1 MIKNTSKLLP
11 VCGLLLA
18 LVAVGCSGPLS
29 KPLQEP
35 KVQVRDLEIL
45 DATLGGIDAIVTLD
59 INNPNDRSISARGL
73 SYELYVSGNQLVT
86 GQDDQSISV
95 PAFGSETIELPVRLS
110 YFGLIETLPEVLR
123 NGSADY
129 LVKGTVKTS
138 IFNYAIPFSKKGD
151 FKLPFVSPFKLQ

>member
-1 MIKNTSKLLP
+1 MINTSRLLRA
-11 VCGLLLA
+11 CLLLV
-18 LVAVGCSGPLS
+18 LVLIAACSGPLS

-35 KVQVRDLEIL
+35 KVQVRDLEIT

-59 INNPNDRSISARGL
+59 INNPNDRRLSARGL
-73 SYELYVSGNQLVT
+73 SYELFVSGNQLVT

-110 YFGLIETLPEVLR
+110 YLGLIETLPEVLR
-123 NGSADY
+123 TGSADY

-138 IFNYAIPFSKKGD
+138 IFNYPIPFSKNGD